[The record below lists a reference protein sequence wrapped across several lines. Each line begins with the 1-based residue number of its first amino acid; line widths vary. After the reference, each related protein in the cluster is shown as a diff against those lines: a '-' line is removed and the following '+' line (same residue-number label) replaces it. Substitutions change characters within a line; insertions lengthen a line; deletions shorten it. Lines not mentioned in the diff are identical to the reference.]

1 MRIVLADQPG
11 IDPAESQTLGDGL
24 AASLTALLE
33 GLTPDEWATTTRC
46 APWTAKDMAAH
57 ILGWADALTSFK
69 ELSSQSRRA
78 LSRVKEYGNITDAQ
92 NSIQVDDR
100 AGLSTQELVTK
111 LREGLRKEAVAR
123 RRYGKALRYVPFY
136 MPYLGGAT
144 NVGYLFNTIFLR
156 DLVVHRLD
164 LYDALG
170 REPELTAADRRV
182 MTDMLKDWAR
192 RTKADVQIEDAGTF
206 YVAGA
211 GVHTISSPLHHVID
225 VLSGRRDP
233 GSLAIDGDRARVEA
247 WLAQRVPV

>member
-1 MRIVLADQPG
+1 MRVLLADQPG
-11 IDPAESQTLGDGL
+11 IDPAESQTLGDEL

-46 APWTAKDMAAH
+46 APWTAKDMVAH

-69 ELSSQSRRA
+69 ELGSQSRRA
-78 LSRVKEYGNITDAQ
+78 LKRVKEYGNITDAQ
-92 NSIQVDDR
+92 NSIQVDAR
-100 AGLSTQELVTK
+100 KHLSTQELVTK
-111 LREGLRKEAVAR
+111 LRDGLKKEGLVR

-136 MPYLGGAT
+136 MPYLGGTT

-164 LYDALG
+164 LYDALS
-170 REPELTAADRRV
+170 REPEITAADRRV

-192 RTKADVQIEDAGTF
+192 RTGADVQIEDSDTF

-211 GVHTISSPLHHVID
+211 GVNTIREPLHRVID
-225 VLSGRRDP
+225 VLAGRGDP
-233 GSLAIDGDRARVEA
+233 SSLSIAGDRERVEA
-247 WLAQRVPV
+247 WLTEKVPV